1 MARLDDLRD
10 LRADLQSR
18 MAECES
24 DQNFAVM
31 GRLLSDVLK
40 QIDDLDP
47 ANAAKPAAGQSGSGG
62 VVVDFTSRLA
72 HGAGASS

>member
-10 LRADLQSR
+10 LRADLRSR